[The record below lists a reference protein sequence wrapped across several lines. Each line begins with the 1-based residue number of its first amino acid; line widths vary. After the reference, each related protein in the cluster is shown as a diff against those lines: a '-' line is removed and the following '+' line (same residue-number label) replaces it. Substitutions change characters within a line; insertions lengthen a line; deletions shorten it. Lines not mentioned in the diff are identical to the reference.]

1 MSTIKED
8 ITALLVKALEE
19 GNAPW
24 RKGWVG
30 GMAPTSLATGK
41 GYQGINT
48 LILSL
53 LGEEYSHPLWLTFKQ
68 AQALGGS
75 VKKGEKSVR
84 VVYAAQK
91 STEPAKEGEKGTSFF
106 FYKWF
111 NVFNVDQCEGIEIPA
126 KFLPTGKIV
135 EPLDAIN
142 AIWNGYA
149 NRPEMFY
156 SEQGRAFYSPSA
168 DSITLPTLA
177 QFKSAEEHA
186 YTFAHEMIHSTGHE
200 SRANRWS
207 TKEDKPSA
215 FGCESYAKEEL
226 IAEVG
231 ACMLLANA
239 GVQFDIPNSAAYLRS
254 WIKALNDD
262 KGLIFKASAK
272 AQAAANYIQGVKVEE
287 EVAA

>member
-41 GYQGINT
+41 PYQGINS

-53 LGEEYSHPLWLTFKQ
+53 LGEGYSHPLWLTFKQ

-75 VKKGEKSVR
+75 VKKGEKSIR
-84 VVYAAQK
+84 VVFA
-91 STEPAKEGEKGTSFF
+91 SRTEIDAKEEGEKAPSFF

-126 KFLPTGKIV
+126 KYLPTGEV
-135 EPLDAIN
+135 VQPLDAIQGV
-142 AIWNGYA
+142 WNGYA
-149 NRPEMFY
+149 NRPEMYY
-156 SEQGRAFYSPSA
+156 SEQGRAFYSPSE

-200 SRANRWS
+200 SRANRW
-207 TKEDKPSA
+207 KNAEDKPSR

-226 IAEVG
+226 IAEIG

-254 WIKALNDD
+254 WIKELNND
-262 KGLIFKASAK
+262 KSLIFKASAK
-272 AQAAANYIQGVKVEE
+272 AQAAANYIQGVKVQE
-287 EVAA
+287 EVSA

>member
-1 MSTIKED
+1 MSAIKED

-41 GYQGINT
+41 GYQGINS

-53 LGEEYSHPLWLTFKQ
+53 LGEGYTHPLWLTFKQ

-91 STEPAKEGEKGTSFF
+91 SIETPEGEKDQSFF

-111 NVFNVDQCEGIEIPA
+111 NVFNVDQCEGIDIPA
-126 KFLPTGKIV
+126 KFLPTGEIV

-142 AIWNGYA
+142 SIWNGYA

-156 SEQGRAFYSPSA
+156 SEQGRAFYSPTA

-262 KGLIFKASAK
+262 KSLIFKASAK
-272 AQAAANYIQGVKVEE
+272 AQAAANYITGVKVQE
-287 EVAA
+287 EVNA

>member
-1 MSTIKED
+1 MSTVKED

-41 GYQGINT
+41 SYQGINT

-53 LGEEYSHPLWLTFKQ
+53 LGEGYSHPLWLTFKQ

-91 STEPAKEGEKGTSFF
+91 SIETPEGEKDKGFF

-126 KFLPTGKIV
+126 KFLPTGEIV

-156 SEQGRAFYSPSA
+156 SEQGRAFYSPTA

-262 KGLIFKASAK
+262 KSLIFKASAK
-272 AQAAANYIQGVKVEE
+272 AQAAANYITGVKVQE
-287 EVAA
+287 EVPA